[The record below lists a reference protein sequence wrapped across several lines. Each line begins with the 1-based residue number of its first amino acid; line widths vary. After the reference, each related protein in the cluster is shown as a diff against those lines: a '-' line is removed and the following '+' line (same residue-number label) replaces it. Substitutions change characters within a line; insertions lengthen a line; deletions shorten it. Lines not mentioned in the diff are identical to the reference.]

1 MDANDF
7 NELSREELLDI
18 IWAYD
23 DYVQQVINE
32 NEGEPVC
39 LLEFVNNDY
48 QEMQEYYCINCGKP
62 VEEPDASYCDKCFE
76 KGDL

>member
-7 NELSREELLDI
+7 NELGKEELLDI
-18 IWAYD
+18 IWKYD

-48 QEMQEYYCINCGKP
+48 QELK
-62 VEEPDASYCDKCFE
+62 EEEDY
-76 KGDL
+76 GD

>member
-1 MDANDF
+1 MDACDF
-7 NELSREELLDI
+7 NNLDRDELLNI
-18 IWAYD
+18 IWCYD

-48 QEMQEYYCINCGKP
+48 QELKENK
-62 VEEPDASYCDKCFE
+62 
-76 KGDL
+76 

>member
-1 MDANDF
+1 MNANDF
-7 NELSREELLDI
+7 NNLDRDELLDI
-18 IWAYD
+18 IWCYD

-48 QEMQEYYCINCGKP
+48 QELKENK
-62 VEEPDASYCDKCFE
+62 
-76 KGDL
+76 

>member
-7 NELSREELLDI
+7 NELEREELLNI

-23 DYVQQVINE
+23 DYVQQVIEE

-48 QEMQEYYCINCGKP
+48 QEYVKER
-62 VEEPDASYCDKCFE
+62 
-76 KGDL
+76 L

>member
-18 IWAYD
+18 IWLYD

-48 QEMQEYYCINCGKP
+48 QSILADRKAEADYE
-62 VEEPDASYCDKCFE
+62 
-76 KGDL
+76 